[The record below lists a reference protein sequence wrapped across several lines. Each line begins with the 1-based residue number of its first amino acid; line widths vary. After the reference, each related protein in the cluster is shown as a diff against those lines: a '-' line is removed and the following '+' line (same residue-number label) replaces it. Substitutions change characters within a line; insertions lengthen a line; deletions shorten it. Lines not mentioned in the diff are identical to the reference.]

1 MIKCYTSD
9 MKKLIFL
16 HQECHHCYVLLSFID
31 INDLGCKLGENDTY
45 LTFYDPGYGLHERIM
60 KTSLDKLAEERDDP
74 VLSSQNYATPMMVE
88 LDSEGGVT
96 NIWLG
101 LNSIIKY
108 LSEK

>member
-1 MIKCYTSD
+1 

-31 INDLGCKLGENDTY
+31 INDLGETLSAKNTY
-45 LTFYDPGYGLHERIM
+45 LTFYDPGYEIHEKIM
-60 KTSLDKLAEERDDP
+60 RTSLDKLAEERDDP

-88 LDSEGGVT
+88 LDSECAVT

-108 LSEK
+108 LSE